1 MIVLVV
7 DGEYCNMLGLL
18 IGGSKNIHREARDWA
33 NRVYLNGGRVS
44 NSTLKAVSDFCMRID
59 SAGIRDRFIR
69 LNLFCGSNLNSVM
82 VPLYTSL
89 GFKNNLIGNYAIDI
103 NTSFIASD
111 YNETGNSGGLKS
123 DNSYTK
129 GIDTTI
135 FDTTFELYAPSQ
147 DAHMSLYVN
156 TYDPSGENYLMGLYD
171 FCNCNDLYI
180 SAGTTSAVAEMFGDC
195 GSSNTTNAF
204 ASTSTGLVTVSSYST
219 SITLY
224 MNNTLFST
232 STTVLNNPT
241 QGNDTLR
248 VFGLFYQDGNCF
260 GTNFYG
266 SNIRCSGYSFGKGLS
281 ASQVSSYNEAMKQF
295 QTALGRNV

>member
-1 MIVLVV
+1 MIALVV
-7 DGEYCNMLGLL
+7 DGECYNMLGLL
-18 IGGSKNIHREARDWA
+18 IGGGKNIHKEARDWA

-44 NSTLKAVSDFCMRID
+44 NSTLKAVSNFCMRID

-69 LNLFCGSNLNSVM
+69 LNLFCGSNLNAVV

-89 GFKNNLIGNYAIDI
+89 NFKNNLIGNYAIDT
-103 NTSFIASD
+103 NMSFIASD

-129 GIDTTI
+129 GIDTSIYDTI
-135 FDTTFELYAPSQ
+135 FASYATSQ

-180 SAGTTSAVAEMFGDC
+180 SAGSTSATGEMFGDC

-204 ASTSTGLVTVSSYST
+204 SSTSTGLVTLSSYST

-232 STTVLNNPT
+232 STTVFNNAT
-241 QGNDTLR
+241 QGNDTLSI
-248 VFGLFYQDGNCF
+248 FGLFYQDGGC
-260 GTNFYG
+260 GASNFSG
-266 SNIRCSGYSFGKGLS
+266 SNIRCSGYSFGMGLS

-295 QTALGRNV
+295 QTALGRNA

>member
-1 MIVLVV
+1 
-7 DGEYCNMLGLL
+7 MLNAKLF
-18 IGGSKNIHREARDWA
+18 SSVNIHREARDWY
-33 NRVYLNGGRVS
+33 NRAITNGGSVS
-44 NSTLKAVSDFCMRID
+44 KSTLKAVSDFCNCID

-69 LNLFCGSNLNSVM
+69 LNLFCGSNLNSVI

-89 GFKNNLIGNYAIDI
+89 DFKNNLIGNYAIDT
-103 NTSFIASD
+103 NMSFIASD

-129 GIDTTI
+129 GIDTSI
-135 FDTTFELYAPSQ
+135 LDTTFQLYAPSQ

-171 FCNCNDLYI
+171 YCNCNDLYI
-180 SAGTTSAVAEMFGDC
+180 SAGTTSASSEMYGDC
-195 GSSNTTNAF
+195 GSYNATNAF
-204 ASTSTGLVTVSSYST
+204 ASTSTGLVTLSSYST

-232 STTVLNNPT
+232 STAVANNAT
-241 QGNDTLR
+241 QGNNTLS
-248 VFGLFYQDGNCF
+248 VFGLFYQDGECL